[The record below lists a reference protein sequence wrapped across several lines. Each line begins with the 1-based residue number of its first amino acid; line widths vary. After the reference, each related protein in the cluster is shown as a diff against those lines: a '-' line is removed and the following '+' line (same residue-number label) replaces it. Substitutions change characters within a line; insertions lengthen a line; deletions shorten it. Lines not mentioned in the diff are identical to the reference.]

1 MHDKLFEIKPR
12 ARPDVMSLAATLA
25 LDATT
30 FTKCLDEAPNALP
43 RIERDIQ
50 KAQEFKL
57 TGTPAFGI
65 GTVRSDGQVVIRNFI
80 SGAQRF
86 DVFEKSLNDAIA
98 SGGAK

>member
-1 MHDKLFEIKPR
+1 MHDGIFEHKPR
-12 ARPDVMSLAATLA
+12 SKPEVMSLASTLV
-25 LDATT
+25 LDAEKLG
-30 FTKCLDEAPNALP
+30 KCLDDAPQAVE
-43 RIERDIQ
+43 RIDRDIQ

-65 GTVRSDGQVVIRNFI
+65 GTIRGDGKVAISHFI

-86 DVFEKSLNDAIA
+86 DVFEKSLNDVIA